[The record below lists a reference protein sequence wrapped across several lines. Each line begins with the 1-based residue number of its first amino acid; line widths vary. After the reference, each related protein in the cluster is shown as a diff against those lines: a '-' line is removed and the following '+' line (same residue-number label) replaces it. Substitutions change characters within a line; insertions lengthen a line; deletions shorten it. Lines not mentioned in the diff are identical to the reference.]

1 YVDEFRHAGNTARIS
16 QMAGEL
22 LCQAGVCIDDA
33 LVRALLQRAQE
44 MGARLIT
51 ANFSALLTNSRI
63 LIDGPAIDGFLSAV
77 HTMPALSRCITL
89 IGLGY
94 RALRGDDA
102 SAQDLRHRLMRVFQD
117 YLSPIVVGDDL
128 GVMRS

>member
-1 YVDEFRHAGNTARIS
+1 RIS
-16 QMAGEL
+16 QIAGDL
-22 LCQAGVCIDDA
+22 VCQAGVCIDEA
-33 LVRALLQRAQE
+33 LVVALLRHAQDT
-44 MGARLIT
+44 GARLVT
-51 ANFSALLTNSRI
+51 ANFSALLTNSRV
-63 LIDGPAIDGFLSAV
+63 LIEGPAIDAFLSAIG
-77 HTMPALSRCITL
+77 TMPAVGRCITL
-89 IGLGY
+89 SGLGY